1 MEQSSAD
8 IHICAKYMRG
18 AVALRLLPV
27 CAGPRTSSGALV
39 DARGAHSAHSWRPRS
54 AAPGAVLDRKQR
66 RRRRES
72 PACPSQLSAG
82 GAWGVTKSETHST
95 STVAAE
101 GETTHEENK
110 EEHRQAF

>member
-8 IHICAKYMRG
+8 IHICAKYMRW

-54 AAPGAVLDRKQR
+54 AALQGQSSIASGGGGG
-66 RRRRES
+66 ES
-72 PACPSQLSAG
+72 PLLIPRS
-82 GAWGVTKSETHST
+82 
-95 STVAAE
+95 
-101 GETTHEENK
+101 
-110 EEHRQAF
+110 